1 VGEVKTDSDE
11 RPAHDWESYRHG
23 RDELNLAEFPL
34 APIAE
39 RFLDGRK
46 TVVLHD
52 DVWDVE
58 RREMVPREL
67 AISGSDR
74 YGLPTAKDED
84 VLLACVQLSSRDDFG
99 SREVHFS
106 RYALLKL
113 LRWDDSTRNYRR
125 LLTSLRRWKGVTIYS
140 TRAFYD
146 HAAKSWVNR
155 DFGLFDNLYVYE
167 REHAGDG
174 KPESRSWFVWNEVL
188 YNSFQAGYLKTL
200 DWDLYCRLQNP
211 VAKRLYRFLD
221 KRFYRQDRLTLDLH
235 DLAFHKVRVSQ
246 GYNTAQVKR
255 ALQNGI
261 RELEAL
267 WDLRPL
273 PPEQRFVKRGRGR
286 WEAVF
291 ERKPKAARERKT
303 GVVHPLEQK
312 LVERQVSAAVA
323 RSLVREHPAERIESM
338 IELYDWHVGR
348 GESRSPGFLVAG
360 IRSADGF
367 TPPTGFQ
374 TSAERRRREAA
385 RNSRIAAERELR
397 EQRETKSAEQEQAR
411 QQAYMSFWDGLSE
424 TEQAAFE
431 TAAFQ
436 STHTTLRDG
445 YRRSKGGPLQDQYRL
460 VILREHFERRQKTN
474 HPLTKG
480 KESPPKTPAI

>member
-1 VGEVKTDSDE
+1 VRTDSDGQ
-11 RPAHDWESYRHG
+11 PTHDWESYRNG

-84 VLLACVQLSSRDDFG
+84 VLLACVQLSSKDDFR

-106 RYALLKL
+106 RYSLLKL

-167 REHAGDG
+167 REHAADG
-174 KPESRSWFVWNEVL
+174 NPESRSWFVWNEVL

-221 KRFYRQDRLTLDLH
+221 KRFYRQDRITLDLH

-255 ALQNGI
+255 ALQTGI
-261 RELEAL
+261 RELESL

-273 PPEQRFVKRGRGR
+273 PPGKRFVKLGRGR
-286 WEAVF
+286 WQAVF
-291 ERKPKAARERKT
+291 ERQPKPARERKT
-303 GVVHPLEQK
+303 ASAHPLEQK
-312 LVERQVSAAVA
+312 LVERQVSASVA
-323 RSLVREHPAERIESM
+323 RSLVREHPAERIESV
-338 IELYDWHVGR
+338 IELFDWHNGR

-367 TPPTGFQ
+367 TPPTGFE
-374 TSAERRRREAA
+374 TSAERRRRDTA

-397 EQRETKSAEQEQAR
+397 EQREAKAAEQEGAR
-411 QQAYMSFWDGLSE
+411 QQAFTSFWEGLNTGE
-424 TEQAAFE
+424 RAAFE
-431 TAAFQ
+431 KVAFQ
-436 STHTTLRDG
+436 AADAMKRDG
-445 YRRSKGGPLQDQYRL
+445 YRRAGGGPLQNQYWL
-460 VILREHFERRQKTN
+460 MILREHFEKSS
-474 HPLTKG
+474 G
-480 KESPPKTPAI
+480 AAVGVSPTSQAR